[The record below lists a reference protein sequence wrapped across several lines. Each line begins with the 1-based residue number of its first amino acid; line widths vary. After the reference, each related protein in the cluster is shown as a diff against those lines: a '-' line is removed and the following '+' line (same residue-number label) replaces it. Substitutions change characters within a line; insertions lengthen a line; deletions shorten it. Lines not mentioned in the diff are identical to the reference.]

1 MPPFKP
7 SHSQHRLQMWTK
19 DDFFFCHSR
28 NYTSG
33 YSTLRRQPNPCLK
46 FQRQTVTT
54 TINAAALNLVEV
66 SGTDKRYGL
75 LLDREAGA
83 NLVTVAVRC
92 TLCSPST
99 VRIFFLLFDDAF
111 FIYFM
116 KSLYTT
122 CYIVLRTFLKFTE
135 ESVYYLLIYYVQLRF
150 VILSLNMKTFDVRPH
165 DIYNEVSLLHIA

>member
-1 MPPFKP
+1 MLNFTAILSRTTRRRFYFTIALGNSMVGNTPCHLSNRHTVNTAFKCEQRTT
-7 SHSQHRLQMWTK
+7 S
-19 DDFFFCHSR
+19 FFHSR

-111 FIYFM
+111 FIYEI
-116 KSLYTT
+116 SL
-122 CYIVLRTFLKFTE
+122 
-135 ESVYYLLIYYVQLRF
+135 YYLLHCTTNVFEIHGR
-150 VILSLNMKTFDVRPH
+150 I
-165 DIYNEVSLLHIA
+165 SLLFIDLLCSA